1 MDQPEVE
8 KGAGPIGVI
17 VVPTRELA
25 EQIHKETRKFS
36 KAYQLRVAAAF
47 GGLSK
52 FEQFKD
58 LKNGSEVAPRL
69 TGHHFWYKVVHALI
83 IMQGMICSCVSMYRL
98 TVPAQVLCVLLG
110 LCTASWGPLTHCDM
124 MLRVLE
130 WCVQIAVCTP
140 GRMIDLIKMKACSML
155 RATYLVFDE
164 ADRMFDMGFEPQ
176 VSFTATACSKPE
188 AVFMHALHLY
198 CTASK
203 CTMEGYI
210 CPIQLLALQVC
221 IDLCVSTD

>member
-1 MDQPEVE
+1 MIVHIMDQPEVE

-58 LKNGSEVAPRL
+58 LKNGSEVASKL

-83 IMQGMICSCVSMYRL
+83 IMQGMVCSLVCIHVSPDSPCSGFVYLVRAVYCISGSRHRMRYY
-98 TVPAQVLCVLLG
+98 
-110 LCTASWGPLTHCDM
+110 CDS
-124 MLRVLE
+124 LS
-130 WCVQIAVCTP
+130 AVC
-140 GRMIDLIKMKACSML
+140 R
-155 RATYLVFDE
+155 
-164 ADRMFDMGFEPQ
+164 
-176 VSFTATACSKPE
+176 
-188 AVFMHALHLY
+188 
-198 CTASK
+198 
-203 CTMEGYI
+203 
-210 CPIQLLALQVC
+210 LLCARRGA
-221 IDLCVSTD
+221 